1 MVRSSK
7 KVVVIG
13 GGTGTSLLLRG
24 LKEYPVSLS
33 AVITTA
39 DTGGSSGVLRRETGM
54 APPGDVRQCFVALNE
69 GAHPLISLFNERF
82 QEGALAGH
90 SFGNLFFALLWQKYR
105 DFPRAVKEAEKMV
118 GAIHHVLPVTQEPT
132 DLVAHLKDGASV
144 SSEIDIANSKDL
156 YKKLDRLE
164 LGPKSIKLNNEARDA
179 VASADYIVIGPGNL
193 FTSLIPP
200 LLVPGFSDAIK
211 KARGKKVFVANLMNR
226 PNSTK
231 GFEVEDYLAYFD
243 TIFGASIFD
252 VVLYNTTTISPDR
265 IKALGI
271 KDDQVFAAS
280 FREGIEYIGVP
291 LVSAANGARD
301 NSGVTRTLI
310 KHDEVKTAKVL
321 YERIIGA

>member
-1 MVRSSK
+1 MTSGPK

-24 LKEYPVSLS
+24 LKKYPVSLS
-33 AVITTA
+33 AVVTTA
-39 DTGGSSGVLRRETGM
+39 DSGGSSGVLRRETGM

-69 GAHPLISLFNERF
+69 GAHPFISLFNERF
-82 QEGALAGH
+82 QEGGLVGH
-90 SFGNLFFALLWQKYR
+90 SFGNLFFALLWQKYKN
-105 DFPRAVKEAEKMV
+105 FPRAVKEAEKMV

-132 DLVAHLKDGASV
+132 DLVAHLKDGTV
-144 SSEIDIANSKDL
+144 ISSETNITNFKDL
-156 YKKLDRLE
+156 QKKLDFLE
-164 LGPKSIKLNNEARDA
+164 LGPAGIKINHDVRRA
-179 VASADYIVIGPGNL
+179 VASADTIVIGPGNL
-193 FTSLIPP
+193 LSSLTPP
-200 LLVPGFSDAIK
+200 LLVPGVVEAIRSSR
-211 KARGKKVFVANLMNR
+211 ASKVLIVNLMNR

-271 KDDQVFAAS
+271 KDDQVFATS
-280 FREGIEYIGVP
+280 FRGGVEYIGAP
-291 LVSAANGARD
+291 LVSAANGTRD
-301 NSGVTRTLI
+301 NSGVTRSLI